1 MGCNGS
7 SDEGVSVLSATRE
20 VDVVQVSGVRRN
32 VSGCSF
38 NRQRHVA
45 FRVRNQLN
53 PDVGAGLKPALSA
66 LNGVLVDLSQHTK

>member
-32 VSGCSF
+32 VSGCRF
-38 NRQRHVA
+38 NRQRRIV
-45 FRVRNQLN
+45 FRFRNPLN